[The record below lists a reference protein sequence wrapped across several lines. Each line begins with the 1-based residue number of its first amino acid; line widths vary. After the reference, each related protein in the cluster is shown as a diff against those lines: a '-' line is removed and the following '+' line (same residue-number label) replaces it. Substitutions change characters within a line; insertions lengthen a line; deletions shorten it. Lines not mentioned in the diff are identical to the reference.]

1 MNAPLLILAVGN
13 PSRGDDA
20 LGPLLLERLHA
31 HGVGADGQV
40 ELLTDYQLQ
49 VEHSLDLL
57 GRSAVLFVDAARPG
71 TVQAAHVAALEPL
84 HQPPTASHA
93 LDARALLGVACRLH
107 ASAPPSWML
116 AIEGTSFGLGEALSS
131 PARQN
136 LETACTLA
144 LAWLHDRL
152 ATLDREAH
160 DGIEQTPARQGA
172 AEKTAL
178 HQADPRL
185 TTSGKLVIP

>member
-31 HGVGADGQV
+31 HGVEADGQV
-40 ELLTDYQLQ
+40 ELLTDFQLQ

-57 GRSAVLFVDAARPG
+57 GRSAVLFVDATRPG
-71 TVQAAHVAALEPL
+71 RVQAAHIAALEPL

-131 PARQN
+131 AARQH

-144 LAWLHDRL
+144 QAWVTERLTALAHETDSAAQL
-152 ATLDREAH
+152 
-160 DGIEQTPARQGA
+160 TPAMPGGGA
-172 AEKTAL
+172 
-178 HQADPRL
+178 
-185 TTSGKLVIP
+185 

>member
-31 HGVGADGQV
+31 HGVDADGQV
-40 ELLTDYQLQ
+40 ELLTDFQLQ
-49 VEHSLDLL
+49 VEHTLDLL

-71 TVQAAHVAALEPL
+71 SVQAAHIAALEPL

-116 AIEGTSFGLGEALSS
+116 AIEGTSFGLGEALSRS
-131 PARQN
+131 ARQH

-144 LAWLHDRL
+144 QAWVSERL
-152 ATLDREAH
+152 NAPAQEAATATQRTQAMP
-160 DGIEQTPARQGA
+160 GGGA
-172 AEKTAL
+172 
-178 HQADPRL
+178 
-185 TTSGKLVIP
+185 